1 MAMVNE
7 DTSGEDQQGGSD
19 TVMPVQRLED
29 VEKRLANLADEFTR
43 QAGESVA
50 ASRRIEALEAADARH
65 DESIRQ
71 MKESTQK
78 MELLFNRITQQLD
91 NQDMKLFQLLQ
102 QSQKEGSSERTAMAK
117 ERTAIL
123 REFLKFSTYIIG
135 GTIIFIVAKLF
146 IAP

>member
-1 MAMVNE
+1 MVDV
-7 DTSGEDQQGGSD
+7 DTSGEDRQGGSD
-19 TVMPVQRLED
+19 DIVPVQRLED
-29 VEKRLANLADEFTR
+29 VEKRLTNLADEFTR

-102 QSQKEGSSERTAMAK
+102 QGQKEGASERTAMAK
-117 ERTAIL
+117 ERTATL
-123 REFLKFSTYIIG
+123 KDFLKFATWLIG
-135 GTIIFIVAKLF
+135 GTLFVIIAKIF
-146 IAP
+146 FVP